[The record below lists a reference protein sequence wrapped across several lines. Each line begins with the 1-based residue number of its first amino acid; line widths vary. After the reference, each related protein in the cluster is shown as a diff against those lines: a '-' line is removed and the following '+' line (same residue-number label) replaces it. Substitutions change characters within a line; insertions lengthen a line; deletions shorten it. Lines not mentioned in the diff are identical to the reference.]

1 MKQKKIKLVI
11 DDKLLTE
18 YWEYYKKF
26 HPTAR
31 TSPIKKPKGKDKTKG
46 YVHIMTTNEFTSL
59 SGRIVQNNY
68 KDAWKSFVLWAAK
81 KYKFENWNLE
91 KARITVSWYWENNR
105 RHDIDNA
112 SFCLKFILDGLVAA
126 HTIIDDKFGMLEIV
140 LDCEH
145 RVDKNNP
152 RTEFLIEEI

>member
-1 MKQKKIKLVI
+1 M
-11 DDKLLTE
+11 
-18 YWEYYKKF
+18 
-26 HPTAR
+26 
-31 TSPIKKPKGKDKTKG
+31 
-46 YVHIMTTNEFTSL
+46 
-59 SGRIVQNNY
+59 QNNL
-68 KDAWKSFVLWAAK
+68 KQNWKSFIVWWCK
-81 KYKFENWNLE
+81 KEKINGWKLDKFENWNLE